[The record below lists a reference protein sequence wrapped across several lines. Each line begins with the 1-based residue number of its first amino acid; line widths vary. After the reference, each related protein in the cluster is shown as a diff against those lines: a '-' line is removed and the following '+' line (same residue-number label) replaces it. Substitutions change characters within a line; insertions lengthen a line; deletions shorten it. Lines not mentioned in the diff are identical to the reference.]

1 MKIIKKPSYEELP
14 KEEELGKLLSGMGW
28 LEVLLFIVFLV
39 PMVILPLLTLLA
51 KIFAVIINLIT
62 K

>member
-14 KEEELGKLLSGMGW
+14 KEEELGRLLSGMGW